1 MSWRFWLISLGMLR
15 VLATS
20 TLHAVMGMGDVP
32 RSRALGICGEST
44 PPRRPTKPVVPPP
57 PSNACHQSPL
67 SVERAS
73 EEPPS
78 SSPSSTVN
86 PGAVASEL
94 WARRI

>member
-1 MSWRFWLISLGMLR
+1 MLR

-32 RSRALGICGEST
+32 RSRALGICGELV
-44 PPRRPTKPVVPPP
+44 PPRRPTKPVVPAP

-67 SVERAS
+67 SVECAS
-73 EEPPS
+73 EEPS

-86 PGAVASEL
+86 PAAVASEL
-94 WARRI
+94 QARPT